1 MVKKQEELSSSD
13 NKNELSVSTEANLAD
28 KSGNSKSMEAKRLKY
43 NNIVLL
49 DRVEEDDDM
58 WYAVNFIYTDYGFFD
73 TELNREMREDIADVF
88 YELKESGKDVV
99 YLAIKNDYY
108 KTTEYLQMVETIS
121 TLALKEGLMPYLV
134 TQLSLNDKYFL
145 YEEYEHVDESRI
157 QDLINKISIL
167 PSAFLRYVVESRT
180 FKLGFPRAIESL
192 GFDKKVED
200 LCSMI
205 DVGLQEVNNEIYKL
219 TRKGERAGVITKK
232 TNFGM
237 RHAYNTITQT
247 RSVTLEQVF
256 NREILITPV
265 GKKAKKVVVDSSQ
278 INSVAKLDEFLIN
291 VGHCDHAFKES
302 EIREFINH
310 VFDVKN
316 PETLYI
322 SNNPGWNSID
332 GANVWLTE
340 NKVVGY
346 KNNSQKGLP
355 LVRLADKLKGKAPKI
370 VSEKAILKDNKFMT
384 YVAEAKEFFSIS
396 EKLSVQESVCV
407 AFIYNLVKTYN
418 SNVEPL
424 LIIGLACLSPYVNYL
439 VEQFK
444 SFPVGYLEGYTATG
458 KTNLLNLIS
467 CLFGFDSSYPK
478 SGNDTAL
485 NILYHAQLYVNIPL
499 LINEIGDKLRGNLNE
514 LVIKPIFDRTARRRM
529 KSSGSDEAT
538 TAINSTLIFNVN
550 APINKEAAIINRL
563 LHTYWEKGIF
573 NVDEAKRFNEFTSYA
588 SILIPSLVE
597 NLKVEDIAEKIQKWV
612 NGAELSHISD
622 DRHKVNLAIALSGL
636 EIVFELVNQESLN
649 IRLFE
654 SKLKDYL
661 LNYEKKAMDD
671 EFEKV
676 LFATRIALFGTHTIL
691 KVGTDYKEVMCGGR
705 NGLHIDTGKN
715 GEAFRSQVVNSY
727 NANYRN
733 SFSLRFIDYE
743 RLLNENGVKKEKA
756 TYGEGSKYG
765 FFFPYDEFDNIE
777 LWSKEYNQGV
787 RFINEADNATP
798 VIKVGTEIF

>member
-1 MVKKQEELSSSD
+1 MVNKQEELSSSD
-13 NKNELSVSTEANLAD
+13 NKNEQNVSAEV
-28 KSGNSKSMEAKRLKY
+28 NSTDTNGENEVLKAKRLKY
-43 NNIVLL
+43 NNIVLI
-49 DRVEEDDDM
+49 DWAEVQGENG
-58 WYAVNFIYTDYGFFD
+58 YVVNFVYTDYCIFK
-73 TELNREMREDIADVF
+73 TELNSEMREYIEDVF

-99 YLAIKNDYY
+99 YLAVIDEFLKL
-108 KTTEYLQMVETIS
+108 TEYLEIVEIIA
-121 TLALKEGLMPYLV
+121 TLALREGLTPYFV
-134 TQLSLNDKYFL
+134 SQLSSNDKYIL
-145 YEEYEHVDESRI
+145 YEEYAQLEESRLE
-157 QDLINKISIL
+157 DLIKKVSTI
-167 PSAFLRYVVESRT
+167 PTAFLRYIVEGMSL
-180 FKLGFPRAIESL
+180 KLGRPFAIKTLNLHE
-192 GFDKKVED
+192 KIID

-205 DVGLQEVNNEIYKL
+205 DVGLYEVNNEIYKL
-219 TRKGERAGVITKK
+219 TRKGEQVGVITKK

-256 NREILITPV
+256 NREVLITPK

-278 INSVAKLDEFLIN
+278 INSVVKLDEFLIN

-310 VFDVKN
+310 VFDIKN
-316 PETLYI
+316 AKTLYI

-332 GANVWLTE
+332 GADVWLTE

-370 VSEKAILKDNKFMT
+370 VSEKAILKDVRFMA
-384 YVAEAKEFFSIS
+384 YVEEAKLFFSIRG
-396 EKLSVQESVCV
+396 KLSVQEKVSV
-407 AFIYNLVKTYN
+407 AFIYNLVKAYN

-424 LIIGLACLSPYVNYL
+424 LIIGLACLSPYVNHL
-439 VEQFK
+439 VEQFR
-444 SFPVGYLEGYTATG
+444 SFPIGYLEGYTATG

-499 LINEIGDKLRGNLNE
+499 LINEIGDRLRQNLNE

-529 KSSGSDEAT
+529 KSSGADEAT
-538 TAINSTLIFNVN
+538 TAINSTLIFNTN

-573 NVDEAKRFNEFTSYA
+573 NVDEAKRFNQFTSYA
-588 SILIPSLVE
+588 SILIPSIVG

-622 DRHKVNLAIALSGL
+622 DRHRVNLAIALSGL
-636 EIVFELVNQESLN
+636 EIVFELVNQESVS

-654 SKLKDYL
+654 AKLKDYL

-705 NGLHIDTGKN
+705 NGLHIDSGKN

-787 RFINEADNATP
+787 RFINEADNATS